1 MPDFETNVKKQFKPI
16 KTKVMNKESYLIGQL
31 LGYVNCLHLI
41 KERNETTVLGLI
53 GVTIDEL
60 NELNYERA
68 NLIES
73 LFIASLEGCNNS
85 AEKLQDILNHYIEDN
100 NL

>member
-1 MPDFETNVKKQFKPI
+1 
-16 KTKVMNKESYLIGQL
+16 MNKQCYLVGQL
-31 LGYVNCLHLI
+31 LGYVNCLPFI
-41 KERNETTVLGLI
+41 KNRNETAILGLI

-60 NELNYERA
+60 SEMDYKNA

-85 AEKLQDILNHYIEDN
+85 AEKLQDILNHYLEDN